1 MTTRR
6 ELLVALGAAVLAGP
20 IESLAQQAGKV
31 YRIGHLSGSG
41 ETGIKNRMDAFRL
54 GMRELG
60 YVEKQNFVLD
70 ERYADG
76 KFERLPSLAQE
87 LIRQKCDVLLVST
100 TPGNVA
106 AKAATSTIPIVM
118 VAIADPVGAGV
129 VSNLARPGGNITGV
143 TNIVAELA
151 GKRLEIL
158 KEIVPGASRIAV
170 FVNLNSQN
178 APLQMRVAEE
188 AARKL
193 KVQLRVHEI
202 TSAGDL
208 KNAFEAAV
216 RAGAQGALRMVDP
229 TVSMLRAQTAELAA
243 LHRLPMMHLY
253 REDVEAGGL
262 VAYGANAPEQY
273 RQAAT
278 FVHKI
283 LKGAK
288 PGDLPVEQ
296 PAKFELTINMKTAKA
311 LGLNI
316 PQSLLLRADKV
327 NE

>member
-6 ELLVALGAAVLAGP
+6 QLLIALGAVALAGP
-20 IESLAQQAGKV
+20 IESIAQQAGKV

-41 ETGIKNRMDAFRL
+41 EAGSKAFMDAFRL

-87 LIRQKCDVLLVST
+87 LIRQKCDVMLVST

-106 AKAATSTIPIVM
+106 AKAATSTVPIVM
-118 VAIADPVGAGV
+118 VLIADPVGAGV
-129 VSNLARPGGNITGV
+129 VTNLAHPGGNITGV

-158 KEIVPGASRIAV
+158 KEIVPSASRVAV
-170 FVNLNSQN
+170 FVNPNSQN

-188 AARKL
+188 AAQKL
-193 KVQLRVHEI
+193 KVQLRVHEV
-202 TSAGDL
+202 TGAGDL

-216 RAGAQGALRMVDP
+216 RGGAQGALRMVDA
-229 TVSMLRAQTAELAA
+229 TVFMLRAQTAELAA
-243 LHRLPMMHLY
+243 LHRLPMMHLF

-262 VAYGANAPEQY
+262 VAYGASVPEQY

-296 PAKFELTINMKTAKA
+296 PAKFELTINMKAAKA
-311 LGLNI
+311 LGISI
-316 PQSLLLRADKV
+316 PQSLSLRADKV
-327 NE
+327 IE